1 MSLLDKNKMSE
12 TEIIKLKKKINLL
25 NEYNTELKS
34 QLEEQSLKI
43 GELQNKYNLL
53 SMKYKSINNQNL
65 LGKDKDNI
73 QRIIEVSLSE
83 EKDKNKNLEKSNKLL
98 LEKISLYEQ
107 MLNQKEDYI
116 IKLVNE
122 NSSLKRDFINSSKN
136 IGENNYSNLKNLQK
150 ENEILNNDKKTLVE
164 EFNIMKEQMED
175 IIREN
180 RVLRQMA
187 DVPENFGIDLTKVK
201 IGEKIKIEDYKSKIR
216 LLNHYIDELETE
228 RAQIKHNIYFL
239 ASSFQ
244 LDEQPFNL
252 LSKEQ
257 KVELAFYAKKLY
269 EQKRNKKEDIDIC
282 QKCLELNKI
291 IEEKDNYI
299 KKLEEKSYE
308 QREFKLQRFNSS
320 TDISSIT
327 NKNKRYE
334 NLEEDINSNIN
345 KDSLSNEQINEL
357 RNLLRQSKDEIKKA
371 INNKQNNMNNRGNVY
386 NFFQYNNNFLLNQNN
401 MESNNRNEKKI
412 FKRGYQNNK

>member
-1 MSLLDKNKMSE
+1 MSE
-12 TEIIKLKKKINLL
+12 TEIIKLKKQITIL
-25 NEYNTELKS
+25 NEYNSELKT

-73 QRIIEVSLSE
+73 QKIIEASLSE

-136 IGENNYSNLKNLQK
+136 EGENNYSSLKNLQK
-150 ENEILNNDKKTLVE
+150 ENEILNNDKKKLVE
-164 EFNIMKEQMED
+164 EFNSMKEQMED

-201 IGEKIKIEDYKSKIR
+201 IGEKLKIEDYKSKIR

-244 LDEQPFNL
+244 LDEPPFNL

-257 KVELAFYAKKLY
+257 KVDLAFYAKKLY
-269 EQKRNKKEDIDIC
+269 EQKVNNKEAIDIC

-291 IEEKDNYI
+291 IEEKDKYI
-299 KKLEEKSYE
+299 KKLEEKSIE
-308 QREFKLQRFNSS
+308 QKKFKHQRLNS
-320 TDISSIT
+320 TDTSSMTMT
-327 NKNKRYE
+327 NINKRYE
-334 NLEEDINSNIN
+334 NSEEDINSNIN

-371 INNKQNNMNNRGNVY
+371 INNKQNNINNRGNVY
-386 NFFQYNNNFLLNQNN
+386 NIFQYNNNFLLNQNN
-401 MESNNRNEKKI
+401 MESINRNEKKI
-412 FKRGYQNNK
+412 FKRGYPNNK